1 MYKIVNSISTYLDTL
16 ETVGYIKESS
26 IVALLLAS
34 FIDDLEY
41 LELTESEIEL
51 KDSIKRMLDCN
62 FCILTNN

>member
-1 MYKIVNSISTYLDTL
+1 MYKIVNSISNYLNTL

-26 IVALLLAS
+26 IVTLLLAS

-41 LELTESEIEL
+41 LELTENEVEL